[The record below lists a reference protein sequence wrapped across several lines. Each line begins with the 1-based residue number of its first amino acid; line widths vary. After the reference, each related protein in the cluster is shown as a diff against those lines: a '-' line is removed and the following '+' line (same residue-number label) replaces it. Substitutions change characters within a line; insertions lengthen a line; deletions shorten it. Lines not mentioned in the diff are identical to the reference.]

1 MDFILLGDETGG
13 CMKKQKR
20 MNQKYLTAVI
30 KSSRVE
36 VFEYYPEKD
45 KLILYDERMQK
56 VKEICNYLVYL
67 KKDTM
72 IHPEDRKKAAAFFS
86 GKREKILEVRTIE
99 ENRIHTKEI
108 TMTPVSEKEVPL
120 CCVGCIRDVT
130 LEKKKEKDMEE
141 LAKKDSLTGLYN
153 HFWGE
158 KMISGYL
165 DNKDSDCPCGML
177 LVDIDNFKIVN
188 DTYGHL
194 FGDKVL
200 IELSKLFDCIFCK
213 KDIVVR
219 FGGDEFILFLKD
231 IDHASFVAKIMEMT
245 ESIRKLV
252 FEENDYSMTC
262 STGGCFLPEN
272 TFGFTYKQ
280 VFENADRAL
289 YKAKERGRNQYV
301 LWNALKQEEEN
312 GNVPGIEEKNK

>member
-1 MDFILLGDETGG
+1 MEIINFILLEDETGG
-13 CMKKQKR
+13 CMKKQKI
-20 MNQKYLTAVI
+20 MNQKYLTAII
-30 KSSRVE
+30 KNSRVE

-56 VKEICNYLVYL
+56 VKEICNYLDYL
-67 KKDTM
+67 KGDTI
-72 IHPEDRKKAAAFFS
+72 IHPEDRKKAAVFFS
-86 GKREKILEVRTIE
+86 GERKEMLEIRTIE

-108 TMTPVSEKEVPL
+108 TMTPVSEKEEPL

-130 LEKKKEKDMEE
+130 LEKNKEKDMEE

-158 KMISGYL
+158 KLISGYL
-165 DNKDSDCPCGML
+165 DNKNPNCPCGML
-177 LVDIDNFKIVN
+177 LVDIDNFKTVN

-200 IELSKLFDCIFCK
+200 VELSKLFGCIFGGE
-213 KDIVVR
+213 DIVVR

-231 IDHASFVAKIMEMT
+231 INYASLVAKIMEMT

-262 STGGCFLPEN
+262 STGVCFLPEN
-272 TFGFTYKQ
+272 AFGFTYKQ

-301 LWNALKQEEEN
+301 LWNVFKQEEES
-312 GNVPGIEEKNK
+312 GDVPGVE